1 MNLTTFK
8 YEDEDDHVLSDM
20 TTVEMNGEIWFVAA
34 EVCALLDIKNPTSAI
49 SSLDEDEKLITD
61 VVRSG
66 QSRKVNLINESGLY
80 NLVFRSTKAGAK
92 KFKKWVTKDVIPSI
106 RKTGSY
112 SVTQSAMPN
121 FMTRFHDNS
130 DRTEKGR
137 FSVISE
143 LFIRLYGSFE
153 RVGYLIPDKA
163 YTGKEI
169 RPDVSVGLGFSKFLQ
184 AHHPNVCNNFTS
196 YMHKFPNGLEFSARQ
211 YSNDLLPL
219 FIKYVEDH
227 WIPASAAAYFGD
239 RDQKALEYLP
249 KLLAR

>member
-8 YEDEDDHVLSDM
+8 YEDEDDRIFNDM
-20 TTVEMNGEIWFVAA
+20 TTVEIDGNIWFVAA
-34 EVCALLDIKNPTSAI
+34 DVCAVLDIKNPTSAI
-49 SSLDEDEKLITD
+49 GTLDDDEKFVAEVT
-61 VVRSG
+61 RGG
-66 QSRKVNLINESGLY
+66 QLRKVNLINESGLY
-80 NLVFRSTKAGAK
+80 NLVFKSTKTGAK
-92 KFKKWVTKDVIPSI
+92 KFRKWVTKEVIPSI

-112 SVTQSAMPN
+112 SVSPVAMPN

-153 RVGYLIPDKA
+153 KIGYLIPDKA

-169 RPDVSVGLGFSKFLQ
+169 RPDVSVGMGFSKFLQ
-184 AHHPNVCNNFTS
+184 TYHPSVCSNYTM

-219 FIKYVEDH
+219 FINYVEDH
-227 WIPASAAAYFGD
+227 WMPASAAAYFGE

-249 KLLAR
+249 KLLSR